1 MGFYRDQG
9 VTQITIHNDRPAH
22 ITRPDPVAA
31 RDGVFAT
38 LTPDEL
44 SPTEATRH
52 GTATAG
58 ARTPAPQNTKIWTP
72 TQILKHITKL
82 YDKFKKPK

>member
-1 MGFYRDQG
+1 MGFYRYQG

-44 SPTEATRH
+44 STAEATRQN
-52 GTATAG
+52 TPQTSAPEATKAW
-58 ARTPAPQNTKIWTP
+58 TPA
-72 TQILKHITKL
+72 QILKRITKL
-82 YDKFKKPK
+82 YDKFKKPT